1 MYNTSTISFL
11 FFNILKM
18 PILKLIKI
26 PKYVPFF
33 LINWLEGLKIMSS
46 GHGLLLF
53 TRLKLQE
60 VLLYSGIYLCFLLV
74 YYYTN

>member
-1 MYNTSTISFL
+1 MFIEIIGIVLIHL
-11 FFNILKM
+11 FNK
-18 PILKLIKI
+18 KLIKI
-26 PKYVPFF
+26 PKYLPFF

-46 GHGLLLF
+46 GHGLVLF